1 MFEPPI
7 SWNCARGTLCKKCGC
22 ASRIFLVDYLAK
34 LDSKLLRKHCFWS
47 TKILGKKCVSIEKD
61 ELTDFSFHKTL
72 RLAKLSQISV
82 LLHFELCEHPCKI
95 LIFKNWLAC
104 EDIQTFFIWGSIH
117 RYGEGVPVY
126 LTASLLPQP
135 VTVAPGGDNIQRSTS
150 SPPISPIALR
160 SHHTPRPF
168 FPPTPLPSPPPSAS
182 PNFLSTPAAPA
193 PRGEVFMWRQFC
205 WNTILQPCEEEPEQ
219 K

>member
-47 TKILGKKCVSIEKD
+47 TKKCVSIQKD
-61 ELTDFSFHKTL
+61 ELTDFSFHKTP

-135 VTVAPGGDNIQRSTS
+135 ATVAPGGDNIQRS
-150 SPPISPIALR
+150 SPHIPPSTLTHP
-160 SHHTPRPF
+160 SHP
-168 FPPTPLPSPPPSAS
+168 PSPAQKAMC
-182 PNFLSTPAAPA
+182 AAH
-193 PRGEVFMWRQFC
+193 C
-205 WNTILQPCEEEPEQ
+205 WVDTTTTGSSNW